1 MLICGDLNARTGLQ
15 PDFTDTQG
23 SKYIN
28 NKLTV
33 INNTFSHIHRNN
45 HDHTVNKNGKDLL
58 QLCRSLGLYI
68 INGRLRGDTLG
79 RFTFCSPLGNST
91 VDYMITDINPSSLRS
106 FTVRELTPLSDHSQ
120 ITVYLKK
127 TENNINTKPSK
138 LYNIRKPYRWGEN
151 SAEEYQ
157 KALSSQKIQALIDN
171 FLNNTY
177 AHTNKGV
184 NLAVKDINYI
194 FEKSAKLSKLKT
206 KNGQKQIL
214 KNDKNWFDQTCQ
226 TIRKNLRTLSNQKHN
241 DPNNTEIRHFYCTT
255 LKQYKHTI
263 PKHNTPK
270 NN

>member
-1 MLICGDLNARTGLQ
+1 MCHIHPAIRVPLLQRRHVLHIRGRDEPLLGPGKRAHLRDLNARTGLQ
-15 PDFTDTQG
+15 PDFPDTQG

-91 VDYMITDINPSSLRS
+91 VDYMITDIDPSSLRS
-106 FTVRELTPLSDHSQ
+106 FTVRELTPLSNHSQ
-120 ITVYLKK
+120 ITAYLKK

-138 LYNIRKPYRWGEN
+138 LYNIRKPYRWAEN

-157 KALSSQKIQALIDN
+157 KALSSSQKIALI
-171 FLNNTY
+171 
-177 AHTNKGV
+177 
-184 NLAVKDINYI
+184 
-194 FEKSAKLSKLKT
+194 
-206 KNGQKQIL
+206 
-214 KNDKNWFDQTCQ
+214 
-226 TIRKNLRTLSNQKHN
+226 
-241 DPNNTEIRHFYCTT
+241 
-255 LKQYKHTI
+255 I
-263 PKHNTPK
+263 PKC
-270 NN
+270 

>member
-1 MLICGDLNARTGLQ
+1 MLICGDLNTRTGLK
-15 PDFTDTQG
+15 PDFTDTHG

-58 QLCRSLGLYI
+58 QLCRILGLYI

-79 RFTFCSPLGNST
+79 RFTFCRHPA
-91 VDYMITDINPSSLRS
+91 SLRS

-120 ITVYLKK
+120 ITAYLKK

-138 LYNIRKPYRWGEN
+138 LYNIRKPYRWAEN

-157 KALSSQKIQALIDN
+157 KALSSQKIQALIYN
-171 FLNNTY
+171 FLNNTH
-177 AHTNKGV
+177 AHTNEGV

-194 FEKSAKLSKLKT
+194 FEKSVKQSKLKI
-206 KNGQKQIL
+206 KNEKNPIL
-214 KNDKNWFDQTCQ
+214 KN
-226 TIRKNLRTLSNQKHN
+226 
-241 DPNNTEIRHFYCTT
+241 Y
-255 LKQYKHTI
+255 
-263 PKHNTPK
+263 
-270 NN
+270 